1 LPGVILSDGRTT
13 ENSPDRPSSQVPCTK
28 IPQESPLRRM
38 AVLGMMG
45 AIGESWTSL
54 YSLQGDVTV
63 CHRWKPIVAC
73 FCLILSAAMS
83 GCSKS
88 GDAPQAPTASLNGAP
103 STVGTDIPAPPK
115 PAPDRHPVVVI
126 KTSLGNITVELD
138 RQKSLLTVDNF
149 LSYVR
154 DSFYN
159 QTIIHQVY
167 KGQGILGGGYNTN
180 MVAKPARTPIFN
192 EAQNG
197 VKNRRGTIAM
207 VRQSDAIHSATSQFF
222 INVADNPDLDYT
234 KPTEE
239 GYGYCV
245 FGKVTDGMDVV
256 DKINNVS
263 LHDTKA
269 LDRTPVEPVVVESI
283 QRIR

>member
-1 LPGVILSDGRTT
+1 
-13 ENSPDRPSSQVPCTK
+13 
-28 IPQESPLRRM
+28 M
-38 AVLGMMG
+38 
-45 AIGESWTSL
+45 
-54 YSLQGDVTV
+54 
-63 CHRWKPIVAC
+63 
-73 FCLILSAAMS
+73 
-83 GCSKS
+83 
-88 GDAPQAPTASLNGAP
+88 
-103 STVGTDIPAPPK
+103 
-115 PAPDRHPVVVI
+115 HPVVVI
-126 KTSLGNITVELD
+126 ETSMGNITVELD
-138 RQKSLLTVDNF
+138 RQKSVLTVDNF

-167 KGQGILGGGYNTN
+167 KGQGILGGGYSAN
-180 MVAKPARTPIFN
+180 MVAKVARTPIFN

-207 VRQSDAIHSATSQFF
+207 VRQPDSIHSATSQFF

-256 DKINNVS
+256 DKINNAP

-269 LDRTPVEPVVVESI
+269 LDRTPVDPVVVKSV